1 MKKTIDNVLLQ
12 CERSIQIF
20 NSWIAE
26 CRDVYLK
33 LDSYELLNM
42 VITSQNVVR
51 IYYHHWNCEFTEAQY
66 HRMGR
71 LLAFDPI
78 KVHDEYSRI
87 VPNEEKIYFNDLP
100 F

>member
-33 LDSYELLNM
+33 LDSFELLNM
-42 VITSQNVVR
+42 VISAQNVVR
-51 IYYHHWNCEFTEAQY
+51 VYYHHWYSEFTEAQY

-78 KVHDEYSRI
+78 KVHAEYARL
-87 VPNEEKIYFNDLP
+87 VPNSEKVHSYDLP